1 MNKRAASVVVTL
13 TTLVAVLLLPGCGQ
27 KGPLTL
33 PETVAPAASGAA
45 R

>member
-1 MNKRAASVVVTL
+1 MNKRASSVVVTL
-13 TTLVAVLLLPGCGQ
+13 TTLAAALLLPGCGQ

-33 PETVAPAASGAA
+33 PKPPASAASGAA